1 VTWALQDFDG
11 KDLCMGKHIL
21 SLRGALFILDCNL
34 ANAMEDSFYSRWK
47 MVRIDLHYTSVLLN
61 PYFLHNKEFAYKK
74 VLQKLCPLEIY
85 PNVKQDFLA
94 FYHKLELFHN
104 MLDLMHSVQDA
115 FRCAFISR
123 W

>member
-34 ANAMEDSFYSRWK
+34 ANAMEDSFY
-47 MVRIDLHYTSVLLN
+47 TSVLLN
-61 PYFLHNKEFAYKK
+61 PYFLHNKELAVDSNSLTAYKK